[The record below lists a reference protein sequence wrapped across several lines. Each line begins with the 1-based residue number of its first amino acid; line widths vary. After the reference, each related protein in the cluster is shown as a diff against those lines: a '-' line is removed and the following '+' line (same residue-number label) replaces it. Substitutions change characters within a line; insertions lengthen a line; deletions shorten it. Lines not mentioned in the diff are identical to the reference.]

1 MNPFDTIKQRIQLN
15 TQSKF
20 WSTTKDIY
28 KNKGF
33 SAFYYSYPTTISM
46 NIPFTALNFVMYE
59 SSIKVLNPEGTYN
72 PFIHCICGGL
82 SGAISAA
89 ITTPLDA
96 FKTTLQIRGSETVSV
111 EVFRRADTFAK
122 ATKAIFQTH
131 GWKGLLK
138 GLKPRIVAV
147 LPSTAVSW
155 TTYECAK
162 HFFLYNTHPPH
173 NNLKK

>member
-72 PFIHCICGGL
+72 TFIHYICGGL
-82 SGAISAA
+82 SENGPHKPTYLNTWSSVRGAVGGEA
-89 ITTPLDA
+89 D
-96 FKTTLQIRGSETVSV
+96 FEVS
-111 EVFRRADTFAK
+111 
-122 ATKAIFQTH
+122 
-131 GWKGLLK
+131 
-138 GLKPRIVAV
+138 KPRW
-147 LPSTAVSW
+147 LS
-155 TTYECAK
+155 CG
-162 HFFLYNTHPPH
+162 
-173 NNLKK
+173 